1 MKNAVL
7 FETVEGC
14 IYCNYFNPGSR
25 TGWNYFVFVT
35 SVYKAAKKN
44 RSRKYNHAEYNC
56 TKWMD
61 NAMRQYIKISCG
73 KLCCTEF
80 LQMDADDYL
89 AVNQELKSMSPVLY
103 NALLTNQYCKDIKI
117 YTDKQYHISTNWV
130 ENSQKCIR
138 KTWYQKIM
146 SHADTVWWNED
157 GTLFMGKK

>member
-1 MKNAVL
+1 
-7 FETVEGC
+7 
-14 IYCNYFNPGSR
+14 
-25 TGWNYFVFVT
+25 
-35 SVYKAAKKN
+35 
-44 RSRKYNHAEYNC
+44 
-56 TKWMD
+56 
-61 NAMRQYIKISCG
+61 
-73 KLCCTEF
+73 
-80 LQMDADDYL
+80 
-89 AVNQELKSMSPVLY
+89 MSPVLY